1 MDSSACR
8 RCWGWAHK
16 KPWYIKGAGAGHNHR
31 YVVQDQD
38 IAGAWGRRWRIFRQQ
53 RMRSDPNE
61 DFREEFGL
69 ERPDSLSAGPLPL
82 YIYSSSTSGSLALT
96 ESMGCTWMVLITPSR
111 PVLMLCSIFI
121 ASTTHTS
128 SPAATRSPGRTM
140 MEITFPGMGLRRI
153 LSDGLGADAW
163 PGRGAA
169 TI

>member
-1 MDSSACR
+1 
-8 RCWGWAHK
+8 
-16 KPWYIKGAGAGHNHR
+16 
-31 YVVQDQD
+31 
-38 IAGAWGRRWRIFRQQ
+38 
-53 RMRSDPNE
+53 
-61 DFREEFGL
+61 
-69 ERPDSLSAGPLPL
+69 
-82 YIYSSSTSGSLALT
+82 
-96 ESMGCTWMVLITPSR
+96 
-111 PVLMLCSIFI
+111 MLCSIFI